1 MENLELLVL
10 TFAVVVS
17 FISFGTA
24 TYIQFKNMSKNEYKG
39 GGESHGE
46 VVLSTFLALRLIMEK
61 VRKSSLIVVI

>member
-39 GGESHGE
+39 GGQSQGE
-46 VVLSTFLALRLIMEK
+46 TS
-61 VRKSSLIVVI
+61 IVNYLGGKIDDSVNKNKD

>member
-1 MENLELLVL
+1 MENLDLLVL

-24 TYIQFKNMSKNEYKG
+24 TYIQFKNMGKNEYKG

-46 VVLSTFLALRLIMEK
+46 VSIVNFLGNKIDNGNSK
-61 VRKSSLIVVI
+61 KKK

>member
-24 TYIQFKNMSKNEYKG
+24 TYIQFRNMSKNEYKG
-39 GGESHGE
+39 GGQSHGE
-46 VVLSTFLALRLIMEK
+46 TSVVNYLGRIIDDNGD
-61 VRKSSLIVVI
+61 KSKK

>member
-24 TYIQFKNMSKNEYKG
+24 TYIQFRNMSKNEYQG
-39 GGESHGE
+39 GGQSHGE
-46 VVLSTFLALRLIMEK
+46 
-61 VRKSSLIVVI
+61 SSIVNYLGNKIDNSASKNKE

>member
-10 TFAVVVS
+10 TFAVVVA

-39 GGESHGE
+39 GGQSHSE
-46 VVLSTFLALRLIMEK
+46 TSVVNFLGGIIDGDTSK
-61 VRKSSLIVVI
+61 KK

>member
-17 FISFGTA
+17 FISFGVA

-46 VVLSTFLALRLIMEK
+46 VSIVNYLGDKIDNGES
-61 VRKSSLIVVI
+61 RKK

>member
-17 FISFGTA
+17 FIFFGIS

-39 GGESHGE
+39 GGQSHGE
-46 VVLSTFLALRLIMEK
+46 KSVVDYLGGIINDNK
-61 VRKSSLIVVI
+61 NK